1 MHQRIFIRKIERVIL
16 APLFLLLRYSET
28 LVVFILKLYKIGLML
43 VRIILII
50 LFVGLILKVTFII
63 ILFIIILVPLRS
75 HGEIGGVSTDELW
88 DILINHSI

>member
-1 MHQRIFIRKIERVIL
+1 
-16 APLFLLLRYSET
+16 
-28 LVVFILKLYKIGLML
+28 ML